1 MKLDGYRFGS
11 LEIDGTRYDHDV
23 VIDRGRVRKRKK
35 GPSKRFRDQFGHTP
49 LSAGEDIPWSC
60 TRLVIGTGAA
70 GSLPVMSDV
79 HEEARR
85 RQVELMVVPTEE
97 ALRVLQSDL
106 PETNAILHVTC

>member
-1 MKLDGYRFGS
+1 
-11 LEIDGTRYDHDV
+11 
-23 VIDRGRVRKRKK
+23 
-35 GPSKRFRDQFGHTP
+35 
-49 LSAGEDIPWSC
+49 
-60 TRLVIGTGAA
+60 VIGTGAA